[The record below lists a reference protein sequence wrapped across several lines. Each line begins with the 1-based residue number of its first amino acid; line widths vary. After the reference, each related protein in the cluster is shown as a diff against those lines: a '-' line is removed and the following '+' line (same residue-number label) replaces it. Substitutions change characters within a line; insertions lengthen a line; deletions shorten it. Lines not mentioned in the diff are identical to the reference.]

1 MKVHSANVCVHLNN
15 NNLDNC
21 VFLKNN
27 QNRFLIRKSYLFRL
41 INGRGGKNKKTL
53 FQIILMLIL
62 FLKYIFIVKDPAFV
76 KFFTK
81 LLNFS
86 PSSTKT
92 LFTIYMCF

>member
-1 MKVHSANVCVHLNN
+1 M
-15 NNLDNC
+15 
-21 VFLKNN
+21 KNN

-81 LLNFS
+81 LATPDDQTMPQNTQLN
-86 PSSTKT
+86 TKGVT
-92 LFTIYMCF
+92 VKKCPCKHWPIC